1 MSRLLWCLSVATALA
16 FPSCASRS
24 LVDANGANLIG
35 AAPVYTLVNLH
46 PDEKRSVLYAVNYQQ
61 AGLIPLC
68 SEVVLLHL
76 GREQLRFRV
85 LKTGREYEYV
95 YHEAAAEPF
104 PSHLLRFFGA
114 DCDATEVERLSER
127 DQAGIAA
134 GVALQGMS
142 KRGVILAIGYPPR
155 HMTPDLD
162 RNLWLYWKSR
172 LDRFSVA
179 FDAKRNVVEVLD

>member
-1 MSRLLWCLSVATALA
+1 MSRLLWWLSVAAAFAL
-16 FPSCASRS
+16 PSCASRS
-24 LVDANGANLIG
+24 LVDARGTNLIG
-35 AAPVYTLVNLH
+35 AGPVYTLVNLH
-46 PDEKRSVLYAVNYQQ
+46 PDEKRRVLYAVNYQQ

-68 SEVVLLHL
+68 SEVALLHL
-76 GREQLRFRV
+76 GRGELRFRV
-85 LKTGREYEYV
+85 LETGREYEYV
-95 YHEAAAEPF
+95 HHDAAAEPF
-104 PSHLLRFFGA
+104 PSHLLRFFGSA
-114 DCDATEVERLSER
+114 CDAAEVRRLGER

-134 GVALQGMS
+134 GVVLQGMS

-179 FDAKRNVVEVLD
+179 FDANGNVVEVLD